1 MKYEKELDFKRYVK
15 LIKSST
21 FDETGYMN
29 VLECKP
35 HFHAAKEFL
44 FVEEGVQPIVCG
56 GEEQILEA
64 GDIYFSDSYSLHNYG
79 KSEAEGYVLLISNDQ
94 FAYFNELVEGKT
106 LPAVLKDKKA
116 NEKLFALIKEWYKD
130 DGDALTNF
138 GYIYRFLSMIVKDY
152 GVVQVQVKRQDD
164 IVRTMLE
171 YVDENYKNDIDL
183 ESMSQHIKYSKV
195 YCSKIWNRYLK
206 ENFRDYVNRCRVY
219 RINEILFQKKE
230 KKSILQIAFENGFS
244 SQSTFYRAYKKVYGR
259 LPTQKA

>member
-1 MKYEKELDFKRYVK
+1 MKYEKEVDYKRYVK
-15 LIKSST
+15 IIKSST
-21 FDETGYMN
+21 YDETGYKN

-44 FVEEGVQPIVCG
+44 FVEEGEQPIVCG
-56 GEEQILEA
+56 GELQTLTA

-79 KSEAEGYVLLISNDQ
+79 ESKAEGYVLLISNDH
-94 FAYFNELVEGKT
+94 FAYFNELTGGKT
-106 LPAVLKDKKA
+106 LPMLMQDKKA
-116 NEKLFALIKEWYKD
+116 NERLFSLVKEWYKN
-130 DGDALTNF
+130 GGEALVNF
-138 GYIYRFLSMIVKDY
+138 GYVYLFLAEIVKKY
-152 GVVQVQVKRQDD
+152 GLVESQIKPQDN

-171 YVDENYKNDIDL
+171 YVEENCASDIDL
-183 ESMSQHIKYSKV
+183 DSMAKHIKYSKV

-219 RINEILFQKKE
+219 KINDILLQNKG

-259 LPTQKA
+259 LPTKQI